1 MDQKGNRWESCIKR
15 GFLYGL
21 EAELLK
27 EAEYYWEIRLPD
39 KDGSSKL
46 GDADKYM
53 AWGDVPD
60 WIENPPSIPVIFD
73 HVWHW
78 FLSLNAA
85 RQADNLISFSDMQA
99 YFNMINAAP
108 SRWDLSLIQM
118 LDNQFLQMRNDN
130 NKE

>member
-1 MDQKGNRWESCIKR
+1 MDQKGHRWESCIKR
-15 GFLYGL
+15 GFLSGL

-53 AWGDVPD
+53 AWGDIPD
-60 WIENPPSIPVIFD
+60 WIENPPSIPLIFD

-78 FLSLNAA
+78 FLSLNAS
-85 RQADNLISFSDMQA
+85 RQADNLISFSDMKA
-99 YFNMINAAP
+99 YFDMISAAP

>member
-1 MDQKGNRWESCIKR
+1 MDQKGNRWESCIKW
-15 GFLYGL
+15 GFLSGL

-53 AWGDVPD
+53 AWGDIPD
-60 WIENPPSIPVIFD
+60 WIENPPSIPLIFD

-78 FLSLNAA
+78 FLSLNAS

-99 YFNMINAAP
+99 YFNMINATP

>member
-1 MDQKGNRWESCIKR
+1 MDQKGHRWESCIKW

-53 AWGDVPD
+53 AWGDIPD
-60 WIENPPSIPVIFD
+60 WIENPPSIPLIFD

-78 FLSLNAA
+78 FLSLNAS
-85 RQADNLISFSDMQA
+85 RQADNLISFSDMKA
-99 YFNMINAAP
+99 YFDMIDATP

-130 NKE
+130 HQE

>member
-1 MDQKGNRWESCIKR
+1 MDQKGHRWESRIKW
-15 GFLYGL
+15 GFLSGL

-53 AWGDVPD
+53 AWGDIPD
-60 WIENPPSIPVIFD
+60 WIENPPSIPLIFD

-78 FLSLNAA
+78 FLSLNAS

-99 YFNMINAAP
+99 YFNMINATP

>member
-1 MDQKGNRWESCIKR
+1 MDQKGHCRESCIKW
-15 GFLYGL
+15 GFLSGL

-53 AWGDVPD
+53 AWGDIPD
-60 WIENPPSIPVIFD
+60 WIENPPSIPLIFD

-78 FLSLNAA
+78 FLSLNAS

-99 YFNMINAAP
+99 YFNMINATP